1 MMIYTFYDEKKT
13 KKKKEK
19 KRKEQKEK
27 RERERESTIGKTNTT
42 AQLTIV

>member
-27 RERERESTIGKTNTT
+27 RERESTIGKTNTT

>member
-1 MMIYTFYDEKKT
+1 MMIYTFFYEKKT

-27 RERERESTIGKTNTT
+27 RERVYTIGKTNTT
-42 AQLTIV
+42 AQLLTIV

>member
-1 MMIYTFYDEKKT
+1 MMIYTFFYDEKKT

-27 RERERESTIGKTNTT
+27 RERVYTIGKTNTT
-42 AQLTIV
+42 AQLLTIV

>member
-1 MMIYTFYDEKKT
+1 MMIYTFYDEKKA

-27 RERERESTIGKTNTT
+27 RERERVLLVKPTPPHN
-42 AQLTIV
+42 